1 MANGLRVPV
10 GLCITLMCAALRY
23 SLGMTASM
31 IDGRAQAQ
39 AVEEA
44 VRSCLASWPAGVAP
58 RLQVVLVGDNP
69 ASLVYIAGKE
79 RACNRVGISSDL
91 LRLPTTTSTKE
102 LLAHLDR
109 LADDVTI
116 DAILVQMPLPAGIDV
131 AAVVSALPPEKDV
144 DGFSPYNIGRLAARW
159 PEVIP
164 CTPRGCMRLI
174 RSTGMQIDGARA
186 VVVGRGWVGNPMS
199 MLLTRANAT
208 VTVCHRFTRNM
219 ADITAQASIL
229 VSAVGIPGLIRAEH
243 IAPGAVVID
252 VGQKRVEGHL
262 YGDVDRQAGEELAG
276 WLTPVP
282 GGVGPMTIAMLMDNT
297 ARLAARRRGLP
308 APR

>member
-1 MANGLRVPV
+1 M
-10 GLCITLMCAALRY
+10 
-23 SLGMTASM
+23 
-31 IDGRAQAQ
+31 
-39 AVEEA
+39 
-44 VRSCLASWPAGVAP
+44 
-58 RLQVVLVGDNP
+58 
-69 ASLVYIAGKE
+69 
-79 RACNRVGISSDL
+79 
-91 LRLPTTTSTKE
+91 
-102 LLAHLDR
+102 
-109 LADDVTI
+109 
-116 DAILVQMPLPAGIDV
+116 
-131 AAVVSALPPEKDV
+131 
-144 DGFSPYNIGRLAARW
+144 
-159 PEVIP
+159 
-164 CTPRGCMRLI
+164 
-174 RSTGMQIDGARA
+174 
-186 VVVGRGWVGNPMS
+186 GNPMS